1 MCHPYGASVEAAA
14 RKLQYDLYYIKNM
27 NLLLDIAILLR
38 TFRTIFAGLVH
49 EEDVEAAAQNEAFER
64 TLGLPGHDGKGK
76 GEP

>member
-1 MCHPYGASVEAAA
+1 MEAAA

-64 TLGLPGHDGKGK
+64 TLGLPERDGKGK